1 MDNQNKINDYEALVR
16 RANKIVTEFDRFP
29 LMPEGNFSVDFIKN
43 VFNYNPLFVLDEL
56 RKYLLDTLLEV
67 TQYRYSEEEL
77 QPIIDETYAKHEAR
91 HKARI
96 LKTLV
101 ENYKY
106 DAQHF
111 RYKHW
116 SYMMLRPEET
126 VIFYYA
132 FSIYY
137 IAKEL
142 KNGSALLFARQAL
155 KAIDLIHC
163 EKGTNPIDGIKHTG
177 KLLSLAEFAEDRAV
191 YYDLLNMIEFEI
203 ENVADEEIKQKLYE
217 IKKGENSSNGCYVAT
232 CVYGSYDCPEVWVL
246 RRFRD
251 NMLANNIFGRIF
263 IKIYYTLSPT
273 IVKRFGKKNW
283 FVHTCKLVL
292 DKMVSTL
299 QTKGFNNTPY
309 KDKF

>member
-1 MDNQNKINDYEALVR
+1 MNNQTVIKEYDSLVR
-16 RANKIVTEFDRFP
+16 RANKIVSEFDRYP
-29 LMPEGNFSVDFIKN
+29 LMPEGNFSVDFIKK
-43 VFNYNPLFVLDEL
+43 VFDFNPLFVLDDL
-56 RKYLLDTLLEV
+56 RCFLLDTLLEV
-67 TQYRYSEEEL
+67 TQYRYSEVDL
-77 QPIIDETYAKHEAR
+77 QPIIDETYGKHEVR
-91 HKARI
+91 HKQRI

-106 DAQHF
+106 DTQHF

-116 SYMMLRPEET
+116 SYMMLRSEET

-177 KLLSLAEFAEDRAV
+177 KLLSLAEFAEDRGV
-191 YYDLLNMIEFEI
+191 YCDLLNIIESEI
-203 ENVADEEIKQKLYE
+203 ENVADESIKQELYE
-217 IKKGENSSNGCYVAT
+217 IKKGEHSTNGCYIAT

-251 NMLANNIFGRIF
+251 NILANNIFGRIF
-263 IKIYYTLSPT
+263 INVYYTLSPT
-273 IVKRFGKKNW
+273 IVKRFGKKNG
-283 FVHTCKLVL
+283 FVHICKLVL
-292 DKMVSTL
+292 DKMVSKL

-309 KDKF
+309 SDKF